1 MIAIKDLRSTLIN
14 KIDEN
19 GKNLTKLTL
28 CLMNHFSITLK
39 NKYAKILLKIMNN
52 PTSKKLFDMYG
63 IATNFS
69 ALAPDSIRYPPSANV
84 PIGLVNAPKLK
95 EKLSSDNAALTPT
108 LENFAQM
115 YQQMAAGLLNMSLD
129 RLIPP
134 GHPLYSKENSVRLLK
149 DEKEKI
155 LKENLELKKK
165 LENKK

>member
-1 MIAIKDLRSTLIN
+1 
-14 KIDEN
+14 
-19 GKNLTKLTL
+19 
-28 CLMNHFSITLK
+28 MNYFPITLK
-39 NKYAKILLKIMNN
+39 NKYTKILLNIMNN

-63 IATNFS
+63 ITTNFS
-69 ALAPDSIRYPPSANV
+69 VLAPDSIRYPPSANV

-95 EKLSSDNAALTPT
+95 EKLSSDNAALSPN

>member
-1 MIAIKDLRSTLIN
+1 
-14 KIDEN
+14 
-19 GKNLTKLTL
+19 
-28 CLMNHFSITLK
+28 MNHFSMTLK
-39 NKYAKILLKIMNN
+39 NKYAKILVKIMNN
-52 PTSKKLFDMYG
+52 PTSKRLFDMYG
-63 IATNFS
+63 ITTNFS
-69 ALAPDSIRYPPSANV
+69 TLAPDSIRYPPSSNI

-95 EKLSSDNAALTPT
+95 EKFSSDNAALTPT
-108 LENFAQM
+108 LENFTQM
-115 YQQMAAGLLNMSLD
+115 YQQMAAGLLNMSLN

>member
-1 MIAIKDLRSTLIN
+1 MD
-14 KIDEN
+14 
-19 GKNLTKLTL
+19 
-28 CLMNHFSITLK
+28 
-39 NKYAKILLKIMNN
+39 N
-52 PTSKKLFDMYG
+52 PTTKRLFDVYG
-63 IATNFS
+63 ITTNFS
-69 ALAPDSIRYPPSANV
+69 ALAPDSIRYPPSANI
-84 PIGLVNAPKLK
+84 PIGLINAPKLK
-95 EKLSSDNAALTPT
+95 AKLSSDNAALAPN

-134 GHPLYSKENSVRLLK
+134 GHPLHSNENSIRLLK